1 MTVQYRFH
9 QKFASLFELPDHHL
23 GLRIPLPSRFQYSKS
38 QLLYRY
44 LSPQVIG
51 PIRPV
56 RVVLGGLPFRGETQ
70 ISYTP
75 DNYTEQGVWY
85 AFVPFMQKTGIS
97 SEGLFYVY
105 RPIKNTSDVH
115 NTCCLQIFIS
125 YNGGLF
131 KRRIYNWDSQIWTE
145 WKDL

>member
-56 RVVLGGLPFRGETQ
+56 RIVLGANLVSVQRYEEGEFGTGYGVGFEIKIPNSLVSLYMDIQ
-70 ISYTP
+70 YLKMYIVSVDSTFASRHWSIS
-75 DNYTEQGVWY
+75 DN
-85 AFVPFMQKTGIS
+85 
-97 SEGLFYVY
+97 
-105 RPIKNTSDVH
+105 
-115 NTCCLQIFIS
+115 
-125 YNGGLF
+125 
-131 KRRIYNWDSQIWTE
+131 
-145 WKDL
+145 